1 MATQIEKVFVKK
13 ESDADFTELEKIYIG
28 DELIFQKSPTG
39 YNYERI
45 VLAVAPSGVEGIW
58 YVRNTSSYTINV
70 GWSIGT
76 VGTYGPGVMATFP
89 VGAIP
94 IWIQVNG
101 LPQSSTGQLDIYN
114 YFADCPVSYKYLR
127 KLYVD

>member
-1 MATQIEKVFVKK
+1 MATQVTNVYIKK
-13 ESDADFTELEKIYIG
+13 KNDTEWTELEKVFNK
-28 DELIFQKSPTG
+28 DELVFQKSPSG

-45 VLAVAPSGVEGIW
+45 TLAVAPSGVEGIW

-101 LPQSSTGQLDIYN
+101 LPSSATGALDLYN
-114 YFADCPVSYKYLR
+114 YFADCAVSYKYLR
-127 KLYVD
+127 NLFVK